1 VKHPV
6 ERRFRKAEV
15 RAKSDGHIEGHA
27 SVFDQEYVLWDSA
40 SYRVVEVVKPG
51 AFSRALKEKQDVRAL
66 NNHDPSQLLGRT
78 SAKTLSLEEDDQGL
92 YFDCDPP
99 DTQIGRDVRTLIKR
113 GDISGCSFGFTVG
126 KDTVTE
132 TNDGQKTIRRR
143 EINEIRDLFDVSTVT
158 YPAYE
163 GTDVKAR
170 ALELRSLFPA
180 GVPASLSGAIPE
192 LRKDGDDDGDDK
204 EQECRCRCRACYSA
218 ECDECEMHMKDCGD
232 GDRCNHL
239 VRSIQRGDTPTKRVD
254 SEDLTAGCFIYVGDA
269 AKPETWALPW
279 KFKSEAKIKS
289 HLRNGLARFGQT
301 EKIPADKKAAAWKKL
316 VRLCKRYGIA
326 VSSEEAK
333 SLGLT
338 AEQRKELRSDSCDCV
353 CPECLNGNCEECSD
367 VNCSDANCD
376 PADGDRFSH
385 LSQEQAQARTR
396 ALELSL

>member
-6 ERRFRKAEV
+6 ERRFRKTEV

-51 AFSRALKEKQDVRAL
+51 AFARALKEKQDVRAL

-99 DTQIGRDVRTLIKR
+99 DTQVGRDVRTLIQR

-163 GTDVKAR
+163 GTDVAAR
-170 ALELRSLFPA
+170 SIELRSLFPS
-180 GVPASLSGAIPE
+180 GVPASLAGAIPE
-192 LRKDGDDDGDDK
+192 CRKDSDNDGDDDDV
-204 EQECRCRCRACYSA
+204 EQECRCRCRACYSGECE
-218 ECDECEMHMKDCGD
+218 ECDMHMQDCGD
-232 GDRCNHL
+232 QERCNHL
-239 VRSIQRGDTPTKRVD
+239 ARSIQRGDAPTRRVD
-254 SEDLTAGCFIYVGDA
+254 GEDLTAGCYIYVGDP

-279 KFKSEAKIKS
+279 KFKSQAKIKS
-289 HLRNGLARFGQT
+289 HLRNALARFGQT
-301 EKIPADKKAAAWKKL
+301 QKIPADKKAAAWKKL
-316 VRLCKRYGIA
+316 VRLCKKYGIA
-326 VSSEEAK
+326 VSDEEAK
-333 SLGLT
+333 SLGLSV
-338 AEQRKELRSDSCDCV
+338 EQRKELRSGACDCV
-353 CPECLNGNCEECSD
+353 CPDCLNGDCENCSD
-367 VNCSDANCD
+367 VNCDDANCD
-376 PADGDRFSH
+376 HGDRAG
-385 LSQEQAQARTR
+385 LLGQEQAKARAR
-396 ALELSL
+396 ALKLSL